1 MTGDTATAVLEVTEE
16 DGLRADLYDLLS
28 LLLSRPPT
36 AAVLAEIATLTGDE
50 TELGAAVTTLAHA
63 AKRTDARRAD
73 REFHNLFI
81 GLGRGELLPYASV
94 YLTGFLHEKPL
105 ARVRRDMA
113 TLGLTRA
120 AGVAEPEDGIATLC
134 EVMAAAI
141 RGTHGQAAPLSRQK
155 ELFNAHLAPWAGHF
169 FADLEGAKTA
179 EFYRPVGTVGRLFV
193 EIEKQAFRMA

>member
-113 TLGLTRA
+113 TLGLTRS

>member
-1 MTGDTATAVLEVTEE
+1 MTDATATAVLTATEE
-16 DGLRADLYDLLS
+16 DGLRADLYDLLGA
-28 LLLSRPPT
+28 LLSRPPT
-36 AAVLAEIATLTGDE
+36 DAVLASIAALDGDDS
-50 TELGAAVTTLAHA
+50 ELGAAVTTLAHA

-73 REFHNLFI
+73 REFHKLFI

-113 TLGLTRA
+113 ALGMTRA
-120 AGVAEPEDGIATLC
+120 AGVPEPEDGIATLC

-141 RGTHGQAAPLSRQK
+141 RGTHGVPVPLSRQR
-155 ELFNAHLAPWAGHF
+155 ELFNTHLAPWAGHF